1 MKNICLLLLS
11 VLIFS
16 CSSNKQVNDES
27 PYAIQIK
34 EVRSIYKAEDVVK
47 RLEKFDV
54 NSYIIAEE
62 GDDGTWYR
70 IISGLKIHL
79 IKYKNIKIG

>member
-1 MKNICLLLLS
+1 MLS

-27 PYAIQIK
+27 PYSDQGSEFIYNRGRCK
-34 EVRSIYKAEDVVK
+34 ETSG
-47 RLEKFDV
+47 KFDV
-54 NSYIIAEE
+54 NSYIIVEE

-70 IISGLKIHL
+70 IISGAKNSLD
-79 IKYKNIKIG
+79 KYKMIKIG

>member
-1 MKNICLLLLS
+1 MKNTFLLLLS
-11 VLIFS
+11 ILLLS

-34 EVRSIYKAEDVVK
+34 EVRSLYKAEDVVK

-54 NSYIIAEE
+54 NSYIIAMRKEMME
-62 GDDGTWYR
+62 HG
-70 IISGLKIHL
+70 IV
-79 IKYKNIKIG
+79 